1 MPDVC
6 LYKYKTCSL
15 KTEVIMIA
23 ENCVKISTGWVNV
36 NTKCNSRCLWCYKES
51 DLSSPKSM
59 SFGMA
64 EKSVRFFSDL
74 KIEDCIFIGGEP
86 TLHPDL
92 ISLVSI
98 AKQGA
103 IKNVTIV
110 TNGIKLSER
119 RYAGDLAESGVD
131 RFSISIH
138 SSEKQI
144 HETISGVKKWDMT
157 MKGIKNT
164 VELGV
169 KCSIN
174 LVAGKENLDT
184 ICQSARDLLDLGVS
198 EIVVSCALPR
208 MIDSSFCDEFALSPL
223 IFSELAR
230 KILFLPQNV
239 VLLMEL
245 PLCILDRTVLKEFL
259 VSRRLGSGCHVG
271 PGNGLVI
278 DVDGNIVSCNS
289 LSFMPL
295 FNLFDSNG
303 KIKYSAQNLINF
315 WSKDQEM
322 IDFRTGVNVYRSES
336 CLHCGFWEMCN
347 CGCPMVWGCNDPQK
361 LIRGGLDGL
370 IHELT

>member
-1 MPDVC
+1 
-6 LYKYKTCSL
+6 
-15 KTEVIMIA
+15 MIA

-138 SSEKQI
+138 SSEKQMGHD
-144 HETISGVKKWDMT
+144 HER
-157 MKGIKNT
+157 N
-164 VELGV
+164 
-169 KCSIN
+169 
-174 LVAGKENLDT
+174 
-184 ICQSARDLLDLGVS
+184 
-198 EIVVSCALPR
+198 
-208 MIDSSFCDEFALSPL
+208 
-223 IFSELAR
+223 
-230 KILFLPQNV
+230 
-239 VLLMEL
+239 
-245 PLCILDRTVLKEFL
+245 
-259 VSRRLGSGCHVG
+259 
-271 PGNGLVI
+271 
-278 DVDGNIVSCNS
+278 
-289 LSFMPL
+289 
-295 FNLFDSNG
+295 
-303 KIKYSAQNLINF
+303 
-315 WSKDQEM
+315 
-322 IDFRTGVNVYRSES
+322 
-336 CLHCGFWEMCN
+336 
-347 CGCPMVWGCNDPQK
+347 
-361 LIRGGLDGL
+361 
-370 IHELT
+370 